1 MLHNRNNHASILVIE
16 KESEYEVQPCALEV
30 ELVVWHDRS
39 AIAFG
44 SVKLLFKIVVLDILT
59 FGRQV
64 QDTVAVPR
72 AFSKIIA
79 LL

>member
-16 KESEYEVQPCALEV
+16 KESEYEVKPCALEV
-30 ELVVWHDRS
+30 ELVVRHDRS

-44 SVKLLFKIVVLDILT
+44 SVKLLFKIAVLDILT

-64 QDTVAVPR
+64 QDTVAV
-72 AFSKIIA
+72 
-79 LL
+79 